1 MKQSDPAF
9 LLCSPGALHEAGIK
23 DMYTS
28 VFHYAGT
35 DFLKKTCQIFQNF
48 QKDLGEEGD
57 KSTICTLIPC
67 LGWLK
72 SSSNLIHLK
81 GEEGEILSLSS
92 KLKK

>member
-1 MKQSDPAF
+1 MRQSGPAF
-9 LLCSPGALHEAGIK
+9 LLCSSGALHEAGKK

-57 KSTICTLIPC
+57 KSTNNLQFNTMSGLAEV
-67 LGWLK
+67 LK
-72 SSSNLIHLK
+72 QPHSHQ
-81 GEEGEILSLSS
+81 G
-92 KLKK
+92 